1 MKGRRAA
8 SNKILMD
15 IAFTDAERSF
25 RDEVDRF
32 LVENLPDR
40 LRIGARA
47 TPTVFAEPD
56 LGGEWQQILYK
67 KGWLAYF
74 WPEEFGGT
82 GWSPVQRYIFEKECA
97 LAHAPDLPVLSL
109 KLLAPVLHRF
119 GTPAQQARYLPKIL
133 SGEHYWCQG
142 FSEASSGSDL
152 ASLKTRASRDGD
164 TWIVNGSKLWTT
176 HAHFA
181 DHMFCLVRTAASAKK
196 QAGISFLLIDMR
208 QPGIEVRPIKGLA
221 GDHEVNAVFIDNVAV
236 PIEDMVGDEG
246 QGWTIAKFL
255 LENERGGSCHA
266 PALLAD
272 LASIR
277 ADAAMTPADD
287 GRTLAD
293 DMLFMAKLSHAE
305 FEAQALETLE
315 LRILADIARGQAPG
329 PQTSLVKLVASN
341 LKQQVGALMM
351 RNYGYAGL
359 QLAKERPLYGADAPA
374 PVLSKAAQIAAP
386 TYLNNRA
393 WTIFGGTNEVQR
405 TIIARTVLGL

>member
-164 TWIVNGSKLWTT
+164 T
-176 HAHFA
+176 
-181 DHMFCLVRTAASAKK
+181 CSA
-196 QAGISFLLIDMR
+196 
-208 QPGIEVRPIKGLA
+208 
-221 GDHEVNAVFIDNVAV
+221 
-236 PIEDMVGDEG
+236 
-246 QGWTIAKFL
+246 W
-255 LENERGGSCHA
+255 CA
-266 PALLAD
+266 P
-272 LASIR
+272 
-277 ADAAMTPADD
+277 P
-287 GRTLAD
+287 
-293 DMLFMAKLSHAE
+293 
-305 FEAQALETLE
+305 
-315 LRILADIARGQAPG
+315 P
-329 PQTSLVKLVASN
+329 
-341 LKQQVGALMM
+341 
-351 RNYGYAGL
+351 
-359 QLAKERPLYGADAPA
+359 
-374 PVLSKAAQIAAP
+374 
-386 TYLNNRA
+386 
-393 WTIFGGTNEVQR
+393 VQR
-405 TIIARTVLGL
+405 SRQGSAFCSSTCGSPASRCGRSRVWQATMR